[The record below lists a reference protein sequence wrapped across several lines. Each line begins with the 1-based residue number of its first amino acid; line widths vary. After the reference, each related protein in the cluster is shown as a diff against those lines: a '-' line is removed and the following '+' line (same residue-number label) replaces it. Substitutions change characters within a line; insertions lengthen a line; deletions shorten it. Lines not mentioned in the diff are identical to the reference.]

1 VLAWTT
7 TSWFRT
13 KNLTKTGWLLPVKEG
28 YLGPRDLFP
37 TDQPTATLTIAGR
50 TIELASAE
58 KVERNKDVVLLKLE
72 DSPPHV
78 VAERAATQPED
89 GYLVVRNALDDE
101 TVVRLRRI
109 AARLRRPLSH
119 VVRESIK
126 DYEARSDKLSEE
138 ERRRMLAVLD
148 EIKKAPPT
156 RSRAEVDAELREIR
170 AARRRWGRRPPR

>member
-1 VLAWTT
+1 M
-7 TSWFRT
+7 
-13 KNLTKTGWLLPVKEG
+13 VKVT
-28 YLGPRDLFP
+28 F
-37 TDQPTATLTIAGR
+37 T
-50 TIELASAE
+50 
-58 KVERNKDVVLLKLE
+58 
-72 DSPPHV
+72 
-78 VAERAATQPED
+78 
-89 GYLVVRNALDDE
+89 LDDE
-101 TVVRLRRI
+101 TVGRLRRI

-148 EIKKAPPT
+148 EIKNAPPT